1 MKEKSKEKKEQKK
14 KKIRVKDRR
23 TKLNFMTRRVT
34 STDNTKEFKL
44 LEYNAKNLMN

>member
-1 MKEKSKEKKEQKK
+1 MKEKSKEKKEQK

-34 STDNTKEFKL
+34 STGNTKEFKL